1 MIDVSRP
8 RSLLPSLIYLCQ
20 SYAVELSILHYQ
32 QMLNFDDGAGLR
44 KPERMQDLLLCHSV
58 MMMMMVMMM
67 VVVVVVKVVVVVV
80 MTMIM
85 MTEHVNRQAK

>member
-58 MMMMMVMMM
+58 MMMMMMMM
-67 VVVVVVKVVVVVV
+67 VMMVVVVVV